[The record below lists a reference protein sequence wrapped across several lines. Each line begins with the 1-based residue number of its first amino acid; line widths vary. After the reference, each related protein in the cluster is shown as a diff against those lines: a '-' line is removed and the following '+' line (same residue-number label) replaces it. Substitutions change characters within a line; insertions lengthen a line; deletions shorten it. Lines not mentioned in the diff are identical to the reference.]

1 METLNHNKTHLYPM
15 LIRVDKFV
23 LSITGLFDNVWTF
36 VAAIALSIAAF
47 FSPAKLNFYT
57 VGALVALDIFTAFV
71 AVYMQHKK
79 QSHGVIEALVKTTNS
94 WTSKRAFD
102 SVPKLIW
109 YGSLI
114 VVSFLMGC
122 IFDSGLKGANLAT
135 GIIAYIEIRSI
146 LENGDKAFGT
156 NTLQLVADYLN
167 KLLPKK

>member
-1 METLNHNKTHLYPM
+1 M

-23 LSITGLFDNVWTF
+23 LSISGLFDNVWTF
-36 VAAIALSIAAF
+36 IAAIALSMGAF
-47 FSPAKLNFYT
+47 FSPAKLNFYAI
-57 VGALVALDIFTAFV
+57 GALVVVDILTAFMSL
-71 AVYMQHKK
+71 YMVNKK
-79 QSHGVIEALVKTTNS
+79 QSAGIWQAFIKTMDA

-114 VVSFLMGC
+114 VVSYLIGE
-122 IFDSGLKGANLAT
+122 IFDSGIKGANLAT